1 MDIPVLKPYFSKKE
15 IAHLKGDLA
24 KILTTRRLILGPY
37 SLAFE
42 EKFAALIQSK
52 FAVAINTCTSALMAC
67 LNYYKV
73 EGKEVIVPANAFI
86 SDPNVVLYE
95 KGAPVFCEVNPKT
108 LSLDPRDLEKRIT
121 KKTRAVIV
129 VHIGGLITPDI
140 YEIKKICE
148 ENNLILIEDCA
159 HSLGA
164 ALNGTMAGAFGH
176 ASCFSFYP
184 TKIITT
190 MVGGMAVTND
200 EGLMRHAK
208 SVRFF
213 GSDANNLFKIVNF
226 GNDWLLDEFRC
237 ALGLSQLRQLDEII
251 IKKSRIAAYYDKHL
265 KNAQGVTL
273 MEQPENS
280 VNPYYRYI
288 IYLDEGINRDALVTL
303 FKEKH
308 HIQLSRVYVPCHLH
322 PVYKNNFGYK
332 ENDFPITENAL
343 IHSLTLPIY
352 PEMTLRKASI
362 VVNALKEELSH
373 LHASKRTP

>member
-15 IAHLKGDLA
+15 IARLKEDLA
-24 KILTTRRLILGPY
+24 KILTSRRFILGPY

-42 EKFAALIQSK
+42 EKFAHLIQSK

-95 KGAPVFCEVNPKT
+95 KGTPVFCEVDPKT

-148 ENNLILIEDCA
+148 KNDLILIEDCA

-164 ALNGTMAGAFGH
+164 TLNGTAAGAFGH

-184 TKIITT
+184 TKVITT
-190 MVGGMAVTND
+190 MVGGMVVTDD
-200 EGLMRHAK
+200 EGLMRHVK
-208 SVRFF
+208 SIRFF
-213 GSDANNLFKIVNF
+213 GSDANDLFKIVNF

-251 IKKSRIAAYYDKHL
+251 KKKGRIAAYYDKRL
-265 KNAQGVTL
+265 KNMQGVTL
-273 MEQPENS
+273 MEQPANS

-288 IYLDEGINRDALVTL
+288 TYLDEGIDRDALVRI

-332 ENDFPITENAL
+332 ENDFPITEKAL
-343 IHSLTLPIY
+343 TRSLTLPIY
-352 PEMTLRKASI
+352 PEMTLRQAS
-362 VVNALKEELSH
+362 VVVSALKEELGS
-373 LHASKRTP
+373 LRASRRTS